1 MVSREKDAIVAGGAD
16 YVVEISVFER
26 KYFLKTPFGF
36 VRVDENNVTT
46 EVDLPECLGH
56 IAHLT
61 SHLLYFDF
69 IVRNFRLSDKSMT
82 VNLQYHQHH
91 DLENYFFFKKRE
103 SASDKFVHVL
113 LIYNPILANL

>member
-1 MVSREKDAIVAGGAD
+1 M
-16 YVVEISVFER
+16 VEINVFEL

-91 DLENYFFFKKRE
+91 DLENYFLLKRH
-103 SASDKFVHVL
+103 SASDKFVHL
-113 LIYNPILANL
+113 SC